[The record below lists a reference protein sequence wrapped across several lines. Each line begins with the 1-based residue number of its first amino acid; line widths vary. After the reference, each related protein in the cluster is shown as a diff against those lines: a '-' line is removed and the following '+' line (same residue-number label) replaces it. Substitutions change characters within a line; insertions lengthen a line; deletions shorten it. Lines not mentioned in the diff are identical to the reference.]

1 MAATDTPPARPFP
14 RVEDAPD
21 RHTGDGVPTY
31 AYTPDLGVRRT
42 TPSGFLLDALR
53 RRRFGRAIV
62 SSLTVLLFLVGSG
75 LFAYPFFTDL
85 YTDQVLQGRLSDRFA
100 SLQVDSV
107 EEWGATA
114 REAGSPLTRIVI
126 PAIDVS
132 TVVVSGT
139 SPAALRAGAGHYPNT
154 PLPGEVGNVG
164 IAGHRTTYG
173 RPFNR
178 VDELQAGDEIW
189 LLTPVGDHRYV
200 VSEADPDIG
209 ENPWVTGP
217 DDWGVVADTDD
228 AVLTLTT
235 CHPKGSAAQRMI
247 VRAELDESL
256 PAGGYQSSVQAGAA
270 WHDAAS
276 WAETAA

>member
-1 MAATDTPPARPFP
+1 MAATDTPTRPP
-14 RVEDAPD
+14 SPDDAPAS
-21 RHTGDGVPTY
+21 Y
-31 AYTPDLGVRRT
+31 AYTPALSERRT
-42 TPSGFLLDALR
+42 SPSGFLLDALR
-53 RRRFGRAIV
+53 RRPFGRAIV
-62 SSLTVLLFLVGSG
+62 SSLTALLFVAGSG
-75 LFAYPFFTDL
+75 LFAWPFFTDL
-85 YTDQVLQGRLSDRFA
+85 YTDNVLQGRLADEFA

-107 EEWGATA
+107 EEWGVTA

-132 TVVVSGT
+132 TLVVSGT

-178 VDELQAGDEIW
+178 VDELAPGDEIW

-200 VSEADPDIG
+200 VSEADPEIG
-209 ENPWVTGP
+209 ANPWVTGP
-217 DDWGVVADTDD
+217 DDWGVVAASDD
-228 AVLTLTT
+228 ALLTLTT

-247 VRAELDESL
+247 VRAELAESL
-256 PAGGYQSSVQAGAA
+256 PAGGYQGSQQTARASAS
-270 WHDAAS
+270 AAS
-276 WAETAA
+276 WASPAAYAEAAA